1 MLRHHENADVSNYP
15 KGKGGKPEVAD
26 QIHLNAKAFIADI
39 APDVE
44 NDWRKSVRKLAQAY
58 DMPTKTVHAT
68 LCTDL
73 QLPKKLA
80 RWVTKLI

>member
-1 MLRHHENADVSNYP
+1 MRHHKNADVSNYP
-15 KGKGGKPEVAD
+15 KSEGGKLVAAD
-26 QIHLNAKAFIADI
+26 QSHLSAKASIADI
-39 APDVE
+39 ATEME
-44 NDWRKSVRKLAQAY
+44 NDWRKSVRKLGQAY
-58 DMPTKTVHAT
+58 DVLTKTVHAT